1 VATVCTYCG
10 TPLPRD
16 DARFCT
22 NCGML
27 VPSHPFSPKAASFS
41 PSPAHPESTLREQI
55 AQQIQPSSQQVRYPA
70 QHEPPTWMSQLD
82 SPTIA
87 RPFTPFPAIPQTDRP
102 NRVESSEQTVE
113 RRNSPPGQERYEKVR
128 EQERQEKREYV
139 VEDVDVNDLP
149 TRPLLAG
156 SPGLQSPPSGV
167 PATDSQGRS
176 MSGQNVE
183 YLDTVPIA
191 TPRRTNPPSIP
202 PEGFAQQP
210 SAPQHLWSSAE
221 QRQQGIFSHSA
232 STVQQQPASLPGL
245 ANPAQSDASQVQERR
260 PVSRIAVM
268 KTTRRKSRKPLVF
281 ALVLLLLLAIGGI
294 AAWIIQAQPF
304 TVPEVTQPEQTY
316 SNTSL
321 GFSLSY
327 PNGWSSVTNTAKRS
341 VQLADSSQTDLVK
354 ILVQAGAG
362 NTISSALQQEAAQL
376 KMTNLQKG
384 LQPVSF
390 AGMSWQQI
398 KGSIFVQGATYSG
411 VVLMANHNNT
421 LFTIVQMAP
430 QTTFAQEDQL
440 VFANMRSSFKFL
452 S

>member
-1 VATVCTYCG
+1 MATLCTYCG
-10 TPLPRD
+10 TTLPGD

-27 VPSHPFSPKAASFS
+27 VPSHPFSPRSASS
-41 PSPAHPESTLREQI
+41 SAKPAHPESAVREQI
-55 AQQIQPSSQQVRYPA
+55 AQQIQPSSHQVRYPA
-70 QHEPPTWMSQLD
+70 QHESPTWMSQLD

-87 RPFTPFPAIPQTDRP
+87 RPFTPFPAIPQTDHP
-102 NRVESSEQTVE
+102 NKVESSEQTGD
-113 RRNSPPGQERYEKVR
+113 RRKSPSGQERYDKLW

-149 TRPLLAG
+149 TRPLIAG
-156 SPGLQSPPSGV
+156 SPDQQAPRSGV

-176 MSGQNVE
+176 MSGHNVE
-183 YLDTVPIA
+183 YLDTVPMA

-202 PEGFAQQP
+202 QEGFAQQP
-210 SAPQHLWSSAE
+210 YAPQQLWSSAE
-221 QRQQGIFSHSA
+221 QRQQGIFSQST
-232 STVQQQPASLPGL
+232 STVQQQPANPAGL
-245 ANPAQSDASQVQERR
+245 QNPAQSDASQVQERSG
-260 PVSRIAVM
+260 VSSLSIM

-281 ALVLLLLLAIGGI
+281 ALVLLLLLAIGGL

-316 SNTSL
+316 SNTAL

-327 PNGWSSVTNTAKRS
+327 PNGWSSVTNTGKRS

-354 ILVQAGAG
+354 ILELPGAG
-362 NTISSALQQEAAQL
+362 NNISSALQQEADQL
-376 KMTNLQKG
+376 KMTNLEKG

-390 AGMSWQQI
+390 AGTSWQQI

-430 QTTFAQEDQL
+430 QSTFAQEDQL
-440 VFANMRSSFKFL
+440 VFANMRSTFKFL